1 MRISDW
7 SSDVCSS
14 DLLATAIDGTP
25 AGYPLEYNDHGLVVM
40 RFDDLSDPARPKPL
54 AAWVNWGEH
63 PESLDPYNLH
73 SADYLAPLERFI
85 RDDIGAPLVFSQGD
99 VGSAENSADHAEMQI
114 GRAHV

>member
-25 AGYPLEYNDHGLVVM
+25 AGYPLEYNDHGLVVL
-40 RFDDLSDPARPKPL
+40 RFDDLSDPARPKPI

-63 PESLDPYNLH
+63 PERLDPSNLH
-73 SADYLAPLERFI
+73 SADSLAPPSRFLPAN
-85 RDDIGAPLVFSQGD
+85 IGTTPVFSQGN
-99 VGSAENSADHAEMQI
+99 VGRPETTPDQERK
-114 GRAHV
+114 RAP